1 MIRTLIRDD
10 PGVRFVEPSLYPG
23 MRREMWDNIQ
33 KETARAKKKPPR
45 FLRSRRFLIWS
56 LGAAAVVAALFVIS
70 PLFVGKSRETD
81 FLTIIRETDF
91 DPTAGDVLVK
101 SGNHT
106 VKVEA
111 DRADVVYEGE
121 GKLTVNS
128 QEIAPRGEDEKVA
141 RASAWRK
148 EEVRMDRVMVSYG
161 KTAYLKLD
169 DGTKI
174 WVNSGSQLIYP
185 STFAR
190 DKREVFLVGE
200 AYFEVAEDAARPFI
214 LKSNDLNVE
223 VLGTRF
229 NVSAYG
235 DEVMQTVV
243 LVSGSVDVSDVDGK
257 ISYQMDP
264 DQMFSYDRTLGKAGI
279 RTVDVEQYISWI
291 HGYHLLRDESLDVL
305 FTRIGRHFN
314 VRFNYDPAQM
324 QGISFGGKL
333 DLVRGLEQV
342 LDTIS
347 TTTPI
352 EWRHENGEVI
362 VELSKP

>member
-10 PGVRFVEPSLYPG
+10 PGVRFEEPSLYQD
-23 MRREMWDNIQ
+23 MKREMWDNIE
-33 KETARAKKKPPR
+33 KETAKAKKKPAR
-45 FLRSRRFLIWS
+45 YLRLRRVMIWS
-56 LGAAAVVAALFVIS
+56 LGAAAVAAAVVVVS
-70 PLFVGKSRETD
+70 PLLVEKPRETD
-81 FLTIIRETDF
+81 FLTIIRNSDF
-91 DPTAGDVLVK
+91 DPTVDDVIVK
-101 SGNHT
+101 SGDRT

-128 QEIAPRGEDEKVA
+128 QEIAPRDEKTTDA
-141 RASAWRK
+141 RRK
-148 EEVRMDRVMVSYG
+148 EEEVRIDQVMVPYG

-169 DGTKI
+169 DGTRI
-174 WVNSGSQLIYP
+174 WVNSGSKLLYP
-185 STFAR
+185 STFTNDR
-190 DKREVFLVGE
+190 REVFLIGE
-200 AYFEVAEDAARPFI
+200 AYFEVAEDAARPFT
-214 LKSNDLNVE
+214 LKANDLNVE
-223 VLGTRF
+223 VRGTSF

-235 DEVMQTVV
+235 NETLQTVA
-243 LVSGSVDVSDVDGK
+243 LVSGRVNVRDAAGRMT
-257 ISYQMDP
+257 YQMDP
-264 DQMFSYDRTLGKAGI
+264 DQLFSYDRTLGEAGI
-279 RTVDVEQYISWI
+279 RNVDVDEYTSWI
-291 HGYHLLRDESLDVL
+291 HGYHQVRNESLGAV
-305 FTRIGRHFN
+305 FARIGRHFN